1 MVRRLCARHI
11 NSTSWAILF
20 CPSVGLR
27 ILSILVIYFLYFTL
41 LEGHCGQTVGKMPVK
56 IKVVKEADG
65 SPIDYGLQCG

>member
-1 MVRRLCARHI
+1 
-11 NSTSWAILF
+11 
-20 CPSVGLR
+20 
-27 ILSILVIYFLYFTL
+27 VIYFLYFTL